1 MNRSDVFKTT
11 DFNGQTAA
19 FRRRNDAVSLSS
31 FLFACAKNVPER
43 AFETSHD
50 RVKGRQGDT
59 SLIVLQAVQ
68 GCGIDANP
76 FGEVTKRKIAALF
89 LQKTGEF
96 LVQYRWWSHPDR
108 LPAKVLPMGN
118 TLLNVAYRQ
127 RLCFTP

>member
-1 MNRSDVFKTT
+1 MKPLQFPNIACTR
-11 DFNGQTAA
+11 
-19 FRRRNDAVSLSS
+19 SLSAYVLATENIAES
-31 FLFACAKNVPER
+31 
-43 AFETSHD
+43 AFEAGHD

-76 FGEVTKRKIAALF
+76 FGEVTKRKIATLF

-96 LVQYRWWSHPDR
+96 LVQYRWWSHLDR

-118 TLLNVAYRQ
+118 TLLDVAYRQ
-127 RLCFTP
+127 RRCAAP